1 MFYIIPTP
9 IGNFSDITLRALDV
23 LKEVDIIAC
32 ENPLISLKLLN
43 KYDIKKTLIKYHKF
57 NEKQENEKIIN
68 LLKNGKN
75 IALISDAGMPLIS
88 DPGNDLIHRIREE
101 KLEYTCLPGACA
113 LITAIVLSGF
123 EEQSFY
129 FNGFLLGTK
138 SKKIEKLNE
147 LKDVKSLLVFYMA
160 PHDIAKDLD
169 LLFRVF
175 GSKKTRIIREISKVF
190 EQVIDF
196 QLGEKYTGEERGE
209 FVVIVD
215 NSEKES
221 NDNQLSIEQHVQ
233 KYVDMGIEK
242 KDAIKIVAKER
253 GVAKSVIYK
262 NTID

>member
-9 IGNFSDITLRALDV
+9 IGNVKDITIRALEV
-23 LKEVDIIAC
+23 LKTVDIIAC
-32 ENPLISLKLLN
+32 EDPLVSLKLLN

-57 NEKQENEKIIN
+57 NEKQENEKIIS
-68 LLKNGKN
+68 LLKSGKN
-75 IALISDAGMPLIS
+75 IALISDAGTPLIS
-88 DPGNDLIHRIREE
+88 DPGNDLVCRIREE

-123 EEQSFY
+123 EEQNFY

-147 LKDVKSLLVFYMA
+147 LKNVKSLLIFYMA
-160 PHDIAKDLD
+160 PHDIVKDLD

-175 GSKKTRIIREISKVF
+175 GSKKTRLVREISKIY
-190 EQVIDF
+190 EQVSNF
-196 QLGEKYTGEERGE
+196 ELGDKYDGEERGE

-215 NSEKES
+215 NSEK
-221 NDNQLSIEQHVQ
+221 DNKDNELSIEQHIQ
-233 KYVDMGIEK
+233 KYIDLGIEK